1 MSGGPLAEDTLEAR
15 PEEEIWA
22 RHHAFVEENLKHNYT
37 ATLVH
42 GVFGMTGFR
51 LIYAPTIIPAYLYLL
66 TGSAAAVGLGTALLQ
81 LGGTLSPIL
90 SGARVES
97 RARILPYAITVGS
110 LMRVMVLAL
119 ALIGW
124 FLDGRALLWATLA
137 AFLLLGFFSGAQRVA
152 FQMLMAKVIPL
163 AKRGRLQG
171 VRNMLGGGIAAGLAW
186 VAGHYFIEQDWL
198 GNGYATTFLFAFL
211 LTSIGLV
218 ALQWGLNEPEAPMTR
233 LSVPWR
239 ARFRQF
245 GELLQHRAFRAFL
258 FAHGFS
264 SIARVGLPFWTIYVG
279 ERLGLSGAL
288 IGSLSLAFLAAET
301 LSNLLWGQLGDRCGF
316 RLVYLGALLCS
327 LAGMVLL
334 VMGEDALMLHAAF
347 ALLGLGFS
355 GWMMAALT
363 LVLEFG
369 AHEDVPMR
377 IALTTTVEGAVSSVG
392 PILAGLAIAASGYV
406 PLIVASFVSLALAL
420 GMVFWRVS
428 EPRTAS
434 QDPS

>member
-22 RHHAFVEENLKHNYT
+22 RHHAFVDENLKRNYA

-97 RARILPYAITVGS
+97 RARIMPYAIGVGS
-110 LMRVMVLAL
+110 MMRVMVLAL

-124 FLDGRALLWATLA
+124 FLEGKALLYATLA

-163 AKRGRLQG
+163 ARRGRLQG
-171 VRNMLGGGIAAGLAW
+171 VRNLLGGGIAAGLAW
-186 VAGHYFIEQDWL
+186 VAGHYFIEQEWF

-218 ALQWGLNEPEAPMTR
+218 ALQWGLNEPEAPT
-233 LSVPWR
+233 VR
-239 ARFRQF
+239 APIPLRQRFGQF

-264 SIARVGLPFWTIYVG
+264 SIARIGLPFWTIYVG
-279 ERLGLSGAL
+279 DRLGLSGAL

-316 RLVYLGALLCS
+316 RLVYLCALLCS

-334 VMGEDALMLHAAF
+334 VVGDSSLMLHGAF
-347 ALLGLGFS
+347 AALGLGFS

-377 IALTTTVEGAVSSVG
+377 IALTTTVEGAVSSAG
-392 PILAGLAIAASGYV
+392 PIIAGLAIAATGYA
-406 PLIVASFVSLALAL
+406 PLIAASFVSLVLALAV
-420 GMVFWRVS
+420 VFWRVT
-428 EPRTAS
+428 EPRRANPG
-434 QDPS
+434 PS